1 MKKLINV
8 LRNWLGINE
17 DMQAIAADMHMVH
30 EQGQKTALQVF
41 ELFHAMPF
49 ASATIGITAKDA
61 AMLTSPEG
69 IQANSLT
76 AILMGILLNAR
87 QGHSLMQVTGDL
99 SDGVR
104 ATLEKRGF
112 KIEETEG
119 TAGKVTHILWT

>member
-1 MKKLINV
+1 MKNT

-17 DMQAIAADMHMVH
+17 DVEAIAKDMHMVH
-30 EQGQKTALQVF
+30 DHSQSIALQVF

-49 ASATIGITAKDA
+49 ASAAISMTAKDA
-61 AMLTSPEG
+61 AMLTAPDG

-87 QGHSLMQVTGDL
+87 QGKSVMEVTGEL
-99 SDGVR
+99 PTSVR

-112 KIEETEG
+112 KVEDTEG
-119 TAGKVTHILWT
+119 TGGKTTHILWT